1 MAVTVPVDIVLRI
14 EEAVRQAAQTSDQ
27 ISKQLGKIDK
37 TADRT
42 SKAVN
47 AISFIEISRAAIDFG
62 RTVVRVL
69 GDVIQ
74 EAIEADDAF
83 NSLANSLKASG
94 DFSEQNVRA
103 FERLAD
109 SLAATSR
116 FDDDLILSQV
126 RLGKQF
132 GLTNREVAR
141 LIEASVEYAS
151 FTGEDLTTAVR
162 QLGQT
167 FDGTAGRLAEQIPA
181 LRNLSKESLRA
192 GGAIDLVLKNFG
204 GSRLRDIETFSGA
217 LQRTE
222 NQFGSIFENIGRSV
236 VANPAVIQSLK
247 AIGDVFAIIADAI
260 SDSEGTFRQLVTG
273 SVQLAIQAFGTLL
286 EILAQIDR
294 IATSI
299 NRFFSRSVK
308 TATELGAPLSEIQK
322 IKDKIERQ
330 DNRQNFLQRLIT
342 ATATASGNIDRY
354 AQKQDKVAE
363 TQKKIA
369 DGFDDQINKNRVLIE
384 QEEQRLSI
392 QEEFN
397 RVLNEE
403 FQRRQ
408 GILRQLTQNPFG
420 ERDTFQSQNRLG
432 LSFDRQQQ
440 IAQGVGIAGQA
451 LRGADGARQL
461 VSQAIEVA
469 GKALLGVPGLGE
481 LASLLSQGP
490 EQVRE
495 LVKQFADALPEVI
508 TAIAEAIPVVLE
520 TLAEKLPDI
529 ITKLVENAP
538 RIIVALARAI
548 PTVAFVL
555 AREIGRAAL
564 QFTENVIGGAAKFVG
579 EILKGAFRFID
590 EIVRGIGDALSR
602 LVDNLNPFKALGIG
616 GGGDNPAG
624 GAAVGAGIGFA
635 VGGPVGAVIG
645 GIAGALF
652 GKQGGPQSS
661 AGAGF
666 SGSQS
671 RVSSSGQPLQINLKV
686 GARELATVMTDIK
699 RQGFAT

>member
-1 MAVTVPVDIVLRI
+1 MAVTVPVEIVLKI

-27 ISKQLGKIDK
+27 ISKQLSKVDK
-37 TADRT
+37 TAERT
-42 SKAVN
+42 SKAVT
-47 AISFIEISRAAIDFG
+47 AISFIEITRAAIDFG
-62 RTVVRVL
+62 RAVTRVL
-69 GDVIQ
+69 SDVID
-74 EAIEADDAF
+74 EAVQADDAF

-94 DFSEQNVRA
+94 DFSEQNVNA
-103 FERLAD
+103 FQRLAEQ
-109 SLAATSR
+109 LAATSR

-151 FTGEDLTTAVR
+151 FTGEDLTTSVR

-192 GGAIDLVLKNFG
+192 GGAIDVVLSNFS
-204 GSRLRDIETFSGA
+204 GSRLRDVETFSGA
-217 LQRTE
+217 LARTQ

-273 SVQLAIQAFGTLL
+273 SVQLAIQSFGTLL

-369 DGFDDQINKNRVLIE
+369 DGFDDQINKNKVLIE
-384 QEEQRLSI
+384 QEEQRLAI

-420 ERDTFQSQNRLG
+420 ERDSFQQQNRLG
-432 LSFDRQQQ
+432 LSFDTQQRV
-440 IAQGVGIAGQA
+440 AQGVGIAGQA

-469 GKALLGVPGLGE
+469 GRALLGVPGLGE

-490 EQVRE
+490 DQVRE
-495 LVKQFADALPEVI
+495 LVRQFADAIPEVI

-564 QFTENVIGGAAKFVG
+564 QFTEQVLGGAVKFVG
-579 EILKGAFRFID
+579 EILKGAFKFID
-590 EIVRGIGDALSR
+590 EIVRGIGDALNR

-652 GKQGGPQSS
+652 GKQGGPQAS

-671 RVSSSGQPLQINLKV
+671 RLSSSSQPVQINLKV
-686 GARELATVMTDIK
+686 GARDLATVMTDIK